1 MPHATI
7 IAIDGPAASGKTTV
21 GKILAEQLGFQ
32 FLDTGMMY
40 RAITLIALEQNINIT
55 DEESLSK
62 AAERTSF
69 TFSQIVQGQLPILLT
84 DSEDI
89 SARLFSDYVDRF
101 VSQVSTMPR
110 VRHELVIKQR
120 ALAAMNHIVMVGRDI
135 GTVVLPNAQIKV
147 FLDASPEVRAKRRS
161 SDRIRT
167 DLATNPK
174 SVESTLKSRDRIDAN
189 RTISPLLQSPDAVRI
204 ETDYLSIE
212 QVVQSILTLMTPE

>member
-40 RAITLIALEQNINIT
+40 RAITLIALEQNIDIT

-84 DSEDI
+84 DSADI

>member
-1 MPHATI
+1 
-7 IAIDGPAASGKTTV
+7 
-21 GKILAEQLGFQ
+21 
-32 FLDTGMMY
+32 
-40 RAITLIALEQNINIT
+40 
-55 DEESLSK
+55 
-62 AAERTSF
+62 
-69 TFSQIVQGQLPILLT
+69 
-84 DSEDI
+84 
-89 SARLFSDYVDRF
+89 
-101 VSQVSTMPR
+101 
-110 VRHELVIKQR
+110 
-120 ALAAMNHIVMVGRDI
+120 VMVGRDI

>member
-40 RAITLIALEQNINIT
+40 RAITLIALEQNINVT

-84 DSEDI
+84 DSEDL

-161 SDRIRT
+161 SDQIRT

-212 QVVQSILTLMTPE
+212 QVVQSILTLMTLE

>member
-40 RAITLIALEQNINIT
+40 RAITLLALEQNINIT

>member
-40 RAITLIALEQNINIT
+40 RAITLIALEQNINVT

-84 DSEDI
+84 DSEDL

-167 DLATNPK
+167 DLATNLK

-212 QVVQSILTLMTPE
+212 QVVQSILTLMTLE